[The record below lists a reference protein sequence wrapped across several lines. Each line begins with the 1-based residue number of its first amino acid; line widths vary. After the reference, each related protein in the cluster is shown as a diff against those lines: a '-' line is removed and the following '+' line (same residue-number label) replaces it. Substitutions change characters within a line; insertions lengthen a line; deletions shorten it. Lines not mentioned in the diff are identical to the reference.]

1 MEVVTMSEARN
12 NLKNIFDKVYY
23 DNNEIII
30 HRKGKESVV
39 MISLEEFNSLKETEY
54 LMKNPA
60 NKEWIKKSIQNA
72 RAGKKCIKRYNE
84 SCFY

>member
-12 NLKNIFDKVYY
+12 NLKNIFNKVYY
-23 DNNEIII
+23 DNDEVII

-39 MISLEEFNSLKETEY
+39 IISLDEFNSLKETEY

-60 NKEWIKKSIQNA
+60 NKEWLKKSIDNA
-72 RAGKKCIKRYNE
+72 KAGKKIYKE
-84 SCFY
+84 LE

>member
-1 MEVVTMSEARN
+1 MEIVTMSEARN

-23 DNNEIII
+23 DNDEVII

-39 MISLEEFNSLKETEY
+39 VISLCEFNSLKETEY

-60 NKEWIKKSIQNA
+60 NREWIKKSINNA
-72 RAGKKCIKRYNE
+72 KAGKKIYKE
-84 SCFY
+84 TE